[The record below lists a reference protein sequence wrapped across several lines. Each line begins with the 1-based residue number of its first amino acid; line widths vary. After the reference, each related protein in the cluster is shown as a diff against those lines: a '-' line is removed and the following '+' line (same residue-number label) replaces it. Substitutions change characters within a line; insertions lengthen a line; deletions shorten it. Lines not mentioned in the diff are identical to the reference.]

1 MKLLIAE
8 DEPVA
13 LHLLTRLFEK
23 EYELE
28 LADDGQKAW
37 SILSRPDGPRLA
49 VLDWQM
55 PGMDGA
61 EICRRVRQELSEPRY
76 LLLVT
81 ATRKSTRDVISGFGA
96 GADDYVRKPFNADEL
111 RARVAVGR
119 RVLELQQSLADRV
132 AELQNTLDR
141 VHALEGLLPI
151 CSWCKRIRNDQ
162 NYWEQ
167 LESYLTEHSQATFTH
182 GICPECCEKLRSEGK
197 WVVSSAP

>member
-13 LHLLTRLFEK
+13 LRLLTRLFEK
-23 EYELE
+23 EYDLE
-28 LADDGQKAW
+28 LAHNGEDAW
-37 SILSRPDGPRLA
+37 NIVSRADGPRLA

-55 PGMDGA
+55 PGMDGT
-61 EICRRVRQELSEPRY
+61 EICRRARRELPEPMY

-81 ATRKSTRDVISGFGA
+81 ATRKSTKDVISGFGA
-96 GADDYVRKPFNADEL
+96 GADDYVRKPFNADEM

-132 AELQNTLDR
+132 AELQDMLAR
-141 VHALEGLLPI
+141 VHTLEGLLPI

-182 GICPECCEKLRSEGK
+182 GICPECCEKLRKEGK
-197 WVVSSAP
+197 WVVSSTP